1 VTHTGLGASAAGLP
15 QDRPADTD
23 GRQVFRS
30 PLAVAVWWLWAL
42 FAVGNLIDLAVQ
54 GRDHTSV
61 VVAFALIFISGL
73 VYAIALRPKI
83 VAEPDE
89 LLIVNPVRLHRVGWA
104 AVAGADTSDLL
115 RVRCEWPTDG
125 GTEPGTGTGTG
136 QRAIYCWA
144 VHSSRRR
151 RMAADARAK
160 GQARRAG
167 GSGGSFAGGGGG
179 GFGGSGGSLGGG
191 AGSFGG
197 GGRIGFGGFGSAS
210 YNAPPPA
217 PLGLEAGKVIVNL
230 TARAEQA
237 RAAAPDA
244 QAVAPVSSWHWP
256 AVAAIGVPALALLIA
271 VLA

>member
-1 VTHTGLGASAAGLP
+1 
-15 QDRPADTD
+15 
-23 GRQVFRS
+23 
-30 PLAVAVWWLWAL
+30 
-42 FAVGNLIDLAVQ
+42 
-54 GRDHTSV
+54 
-61 VVAFALIFISGL
+61 
-73 VYAIALRPKI
+73 
-83 VAEPDE
+83 
-89 LLIVNPVRLHRVGWA
+89 
-104 AVAGADTSDLL
+104 
-115 RVRCEWPTDG
+115 
-125 GTEPGTGTGTG
+125 
-136 QRAIYCWA
+136 

-167 GSGGSFAGGGGG
+167 GSGGSFAGGGGGGFGGSGGG